1 MYSFPQPLPE
11 HLQYNCSPKSSC
23 LFSNPHSNNTSTCS
37 DMTSKY
43 MYHQPIDMRPPQTFL
58 RLNMDSDL
66 INMWESACSD
76 FQHYSCSP
84 STSPHQ
90 RTESNSSPKHRKT
103 KPTTNI
109 ESPLLNQVLQINK
122 RRNAVCHIK
131 QNLTLSNLRDLLEQ
145 KVMKEK
151 SKILVPSLPIMHP
164 HVSLWLKA
172 PFKTDQKFIEGHID
186 SHLIGV
192 SIQKEWLDSVR
203 FQNKPLTLSVQL
215 LGRCS
220 SDLNHLFLIRELVE
234 LTRNVPKC
242 GLYCIEATTIK
253 EASHKHGGRL
263 CLRYVLKCGEEEI
276 SSLNS
281 EGFMTLRRR

>member
-1 MYSFPQPLPE
+1 MYFPQQPPE
-11 HLQYNCSPKSSC
+11 HPQYNCSPTDGP
-23 LFSNPHSNNTSTCS
+23 LFSKPHSNNTRTCS
-37 DMTSKY
+37 DPLSIHMN
-43 MYHQPIDMRPPQTFL
+43 HQPSDMRPPQTFL

-76 FQHYSCSP
+76 FQHYS
-84 STSPHQ
+84 TSPHQ
-90 RTESNSSPKHRKT
+90 RNESSSSPKYRKT

-122 RRNAVCHIK
+122 RRNALCHIK

-145 KVMKEK
+145 KAMKEK
-151 SKILVPSLPIMHP
+151 SKILVPILPIMHP
-164 HVSLWLKA
+164 HVSLWLKT
-172 PFKTDQKFIEGHID
+172 PFKPDEKFIEGHID

-263 CLRYVLKCGEEEI
+263 FLRYVLKCGEEEI